1 MSEPHGE
8 QRRPPAHESAETLI
22 STPKSSVWQGL
33 LGSAWV
39 VASSIMLE
47 VVAKLLEGAVGEN
60 EVVTRVVGAARWIVV
75 LVVVLA
81 AGYLVWRRVFEMR
94 ERVRRGRELD
104 MTATLVEPAAPVP
117 LLLAPTG
124 FRAPEQRPPLR
135 PEDLVVATAL
145 RELSLPDYESAALY
159 DVVSAMLSAA
169 DLLPQQ
175 RHPEEHRPTADAVI
189 RRLMAHRV
197 LVHCADDR
205 FANTRR
211 RAEPAAPHETRRT
224 ADVFRI
230 TGIPAPDAASEP
242 TATPENTAALRL
254 WQRAARQV
262 MAPALLRHYAD
273 RVQRWAIALDSTRLG
288 PGARRWFTDEWPR
301 LAELVRA
308 CAPESPADPDHERES
323 RADLDPEGESPADPD
338 RERESAAEPE
348 PGPEPEAAHAS
359 PPETAYMREPMPS
372 PEPGH
377 ESAGQE
383 PAPSAT
389 STLTADTA
397 QPVPRLPE
405 DLRDTI
411 DIRALARIADA
422 LDLWFADNGW
432 PENTDGIA
440 AAMRN
445 LLDSPLGDR
454 YPELRAQSRIRAGA
468 PGRRVRRYHPRRYS
482 TTLQA
487 RRAHRLALHRLQKP
501 EIPELPETPDHTE
514 FLPTS
519 PHPPRTDNP
528 LANEQSPTGKH
539 PSADAHTPTDT
550 PPPGPHS
557 FSSAQTPTDADP
569 PTSTQA
575 STDPQSPMSTQS
587 STGTAASIRTESPP
601 GTQVSNDP
609 QLSTSPQLSTVP
621 QPPTDVR
628 SQTGTQPLPGTHSS
642 TGTQSEAGARL
653 PSGME
658 LPIDAQSATGGQP
671 STSAIGVRWR
681 RGVAWLARVWGKGDV
696 GEELSLGERRERAR
710 REDLDEVV
718 DQLEKAWWWLPRA
731 DVAGEVCALIDLA
744 VVHLQQGRLVA
755 ARNRLELAESLTRG
769 GRDLSGR
776 AHTFELMGVLWWVR
790 GEPRRALR
798 FWQVALTRYNE
809 LDHRLGT
816 ARCLQHLGS
825 AMTVAPE
832 YGSLLLDGEID
843 TSEVLRQASGWL
855 AEAGARHP
863 DALFAHR
870 YRTAVCEQLRACDL
884 APLDRAERWPLP
896 VADGG
901 DAAVALA

>member
-1 MSEPHGE
+1 MTEPHGE

-60 EVVTRVVGAARWIVV
+60 EVITRVVGAARWIVV

-94 ERVRRGRELD
+94 ERVRRARELD

-175 RHPEEHRPTADAVI
+175 RHAEEHRPTADAVI
-189 RRLMAHRV
+189 RRLMAHGV

-308 CAPESPADPDHERES
+308 CAPESPADPD
-323 RADLDPEGESPADPD
+323 
-338 RERESAAEPE
+338 RERESTAEPE
-348 PGPEPEAAHAS
+348 PGPELEAAHAS

-383 PAPSAT
+383 PAPTAT

-468 PGRRVRRYHPRRYS
+468 PGRRVRRYHPHRYS
-482 TTLQA
+482 TSLQA

-501 EIPELPETPDHTE
+501 ETPKSPETPDRTE
-514 FLPTS
+514 HLPTS
-519 PHPPRTDNP
+519 PHP
-528 LANEQSPTGKH
+528 
-539 PSADAHTPTDT
+539 
-550 PPPGPHS
+550 
-557 FSSAQTPTDADP
+557 
-569 PTSTQA
+569 
-575 STDPQSPMSTQS
+575 
-587 STGTAASIRTESPP
+587 
-601 GTQVSNDP
+601 
-609 QLSTSPQLSTVP
+609 
-621 QPPTDVR
+621 
-628 SQTGTQPLPGTHSS
+628 QTGTQPLPGTHLS

-658 LPIDAQSATGGQP
+658 LPIDAQSATGGPP

-681 RGVAWLARVWGKGDV
+681 RGVAWLARRWGKGDV
-696 GEELSLGERRERAR
+696 GEELSLGERLERAR
-710 REDLDEVV
+710 REELDEVV

-832 YGSLLLDGEID
+832 YGSLLLDGDID

>member
-1 MSEPHGE
+1 MTEPHGE
-8 QRRPPAHESAETLI
+8 RRRPSAHESAETLI

-94 ERVRRGRELD
+94 ERVRRARELD

-189 RRLMAHRV
+189 RRLMAHGV

-308 CAPESPADPDHERES
+308 CAPESPADPDPERES
-323 RADLDPEGESPADPD
+323 MADPD
-338 RERESAAEPE
+338 PERESTAEPE
-348 PGPEPEAAHAS
+348 PGHELEAAHAS
-359 PPETAYMREPMPS
+359 PPETAHTREPVPS
-372 PEPGH
+372 RESGCEP
-377 ESAGQE
+377 AGQE
-383 PAPSAT
+383 PAPGAT
-389 STLTADTA
+389 STLTADIA

-405 DLRDTI
+405 NLRDTI

-468 PGRRVRRYHPRRYS
+468 PGRRVRRYHPHRYS
-482 TTLQA
+482 TSLQA

-501 EIPELPETPDHTE
+501 ETPNSPETPDRTE
-514 FLPTS
+514 HLPTN
-519 PHPPRTDNP
+519 PHLCRTDNP

-539 PSADAHTPTDT
+539 LPANAHTPTDT
-550 PPPGPHS
+550 PPPDPHS
-557 FSSAQTPTDADP
+557 LTSAQRPTGALPLTDA
-569 PTSTQA
+569 
-575 STDPQSPMSTQS
+575 QS
-587 STGTAASIRTESPP
+587 
-601 GTQVSNDP
+601 
-609 QLSTSPQLSTVP
+609 STVP

-628 SQTGTQPLPGTHSS
+628 SQTGTQPLPSAQPS
-642 TGTQSEAGARL
+642 TGTRSEAGARL

-681 RGVAWLARVWGKGDV
+681 RGVARLARRWGKGDV

-710 REDLDEVV
+710 REELDEVV

-832 YGSLLLDGEID
+832 YGSLLLDGDID

>member
-1 MSEPHGE
+1 MTEPPGE

-39 VASSIMLE
+39 IASSIMLE

-75 LVVVLA
+75 AVVVLA
-81 AGYLVWRRVFEMR
+81 AGYLVWRRVADMR
-94 ERVRRGRELD
+94 ERVRRARELD

-117 LLLAPTG
+117 MLLEPME
-124 FRAPEQRPPLR
+124 FRGPGQRPPLR

-175 RHPEEHRPTADAVI
+175 RRAAEENRPTADAVI
-189 RRLMAHRV
+189 RRLMAHEI

-205 FANTRR
+205 FADTRR
-211 RAEPAAPHETRRT
+211 RAEPAAPRETRRT

-230 TGIPAPDAASEP
+230 TDIPPPEGPESIAAPQ
-242 TATPENTAALRL
+242 L

-262 MAPALLRHYAD
+262 MVPALLRHYAD
-273 RVQRWAIALDSTRLG
+273 RVQRWVIALDSTRLG

-308 CAPESPADPDHERES
+308 CAPGSPAH
-323 RADLDPEGESPADPD
+323 
-338 RERESAAEPE
+338 SAP
-348 PGPEPEAAHAS
+348 
-359 PPETAYMREPMPS
+359 
-372 PEPGH
+372 
-377 ESAGQE
+377 
-383 PAPSAT
+383 
-389 STLTADTA
+389 TL
-397 QPVPRLPE
+397 PH

-440 AAMRN
+440 AAMRMV
-445 LLDSPLGDR
+445 LDSPLGDR
-454 YPELRAQSRIRAGA
+454 YPELRAQSRIRASDA
-468 PGRRVRRYHPRRYS
+468 PRRTRRYRPRRYS
-482 TTLQA
+482 TSLQA
-487 RRAHRLALHRLQKP
+487 RRAHRLALRHMENP
-501 EIPELPETPDHTE
+501 EAIEPNGTPD
-514 FLPTS
+514 PTQ
-519 PHPPRTDNP
+519 
-528 LANEQSPTGKH
+528 LQPTH
-539 PSADAHTPTDT
+539 T
-550 PPPGPHS
+550 PPP
-557 FSSAQTPTDADP
+557 PTFDSPAGTHLLAGTRSPSDARW
-569 PTSTQA
+569 
-575 STDPQSPMSTQS
+575 
-587 STGTAASIRTESPP
+587 RTRI
-601 GTQVSNDP
+601 TR
-609 QLSTSPQLSTVP
+609 LSTVWSKK
-621 QPPTDVR
+621 R
-628 SQTGTQPLPGTHSS
+628 MAESLSPGE
-642 TGTQSEAGARL
+642 Q
-653 PSGME
+653 
-658 LPIDAQSATGGQP
+658 
-671 STSAIGVRWR
+671 
-681 RGVAWLARVWGKGDV
+681 
-696 GEELSLGERRERAR
+696 RERAR
-710 REDLDEVV
+710 REGLDEAV

-769 GRDLSGR
+769 GRDLAGR

-825 AMTVAPE
+825 AMAVAPE
-832 YGSLLLDGEID
+832 YGSLLLDGDID

-863 DALFAHR
+863 DALFAAG

-884 APLDRAERWPLP
+884 VPLDRAERWPLP